1 MRRLL
6 PLLLLVALLTG
17 CSDGGGTDELPA
29 GPPTSIDTGAPL
41 PAEVEAF
48 VDDVASP
55 GDVPFRATYRVLRK
69 AGGAT
74 TDVEVVAAP
83 PSWQLHTG
91 DLVFVDGP
99 KPATCSVAAQRCVGE
114 VREALL
120 GELGV
125 FSRFF
130 ATGPARSLATDARR
144 ATAGEPETSTRTAAG
159 VSLRCMAIP
168 QDGQVSSTYCLTA
181 EGVFGWVD
189 TPAARYELTSYEPG
203 PPGGSTG
210 VPYPIVAD
218 GSFLPG

>member
-6 PLLLLVALLTG
+6 PLLLLASILAG
-17 CSDGGGTDELPA
+17 CGDDDGDGDLPA
-29 GPPTSIDTGAPL
+29 APPTSVDTGAPL
-41 PAEVEAF
+41 PAEVQDF

-55 GDVPFRATYRVLRK
+55 GDLPFRATYRVLYK

-74 TDVEVVAAP
+74 IDVGVVAAL
-83 PSWQLHTG
+83 PSWQLRTG

-99 KPATCSVAAQRCVGE
+99 KPATCSVAAQRCVGG

-120 GELGV
+120 AEVGV

-130 ATGPARSLATDARR
+130 ATGPAQGLATDARR

-159 VSLRCMAIP
+159 VALRCMAIP
-168 QDGQVSSTYCLTA
+168 QNGQVSSTYCLTPD
-181 EGVFGWVD
+181 GVFGYVD
-189 TPAARYELTSYEPG
+189 SPVARYELTSYEPG
-203 PPGGSTG
+203 PPGEPTG

>member
-6 PLLLLVALLTG
+6 PLLLLATLLAG
-17 CSDGGGTDELPA
+17 CSDDGGAGDLPA
-29 GPPTSIDTGAPL
+29 APPTSIDTGAPL
-41 PAEVEAF
+41 PAGVQAF
-48 VDDVASP
+48 VDDVVRP

-74 TDVEVVAAP
+74 ADVEVVAAP
-83 PSWQLHTG
+83 PSWQLRTG

-99 KPATCSVAAQRCVGE
+99 KPATCSVAAQRCVDG

-120 GELGV
+120 GEVGV

-130 ATGPARSLATDARR
+130 ATGPAQALATDARR

-159 VSLRCMAIP
+159 VALRCMAIP
-168 QDGQVSSTYCLTA
+168 QNGRVAATYCLTP

-203 PPGGSTG
+203 PPGESTG